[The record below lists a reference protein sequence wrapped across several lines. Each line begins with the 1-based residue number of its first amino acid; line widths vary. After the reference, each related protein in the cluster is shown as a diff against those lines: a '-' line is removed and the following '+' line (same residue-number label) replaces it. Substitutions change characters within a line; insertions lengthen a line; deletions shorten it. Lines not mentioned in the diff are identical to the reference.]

1 MENKKTFNS
10 LIENLKQQNQ
20 VALDNFQESDDK
32 KSDKFRLSMKS
43 IIDNFSTEL
52 NDSNT
57 SNVADSLGINIIQT
71 LEEAAG
77 GNSSKE
83 DQSAL
88 LETLTELKKAIL
100 ASSDVDGD
108 EQEILIKYIEQSN
121 ATLKRSLGLYPVL
134 LESFKKVG
142 SQALEKTETL
152 TKNAAAFF
160 SDNNPLVTGLTNFVI
175 DGAKNTFMN
184 TRRFVTERKD
194 RKLRIIQAKK
204 DIQDRIK
211 SRQISEDELVV
222 SDETRNNTGDTV
234 KLLEET
240 KETRNN
246 TDNISNKLT
255 DSISN
260 KDDSISNT
268 DNSISNTD
276 NSISNTDNISN
287 KLTDSIDLLKSLAA
301 QRGKELVYQEDQDYD
316 NVVSFLEMQNDE
328 LPQSASIQEET
339 MVQISRREPEVK
351 KLSNIESLFGSESE
365 SIPDDLLQQIA
376 SVVPEIKAEIEKT
389 NENSRE
395 QNESSLLDTQDKGE
409 ESRDM
414 FENVWEPIIDLLTDI
429 RDQKSGVGDKE
440 EEKGGIVGM
449 LMGLLSGPMG
459 IITAIGAGIV
469 GFAMGFFGVFK
480 DLFSVI
486 GKMFTRAISV
496 VKKSKIGKFISK
508 FFGKIKSVFSG
519 LITMIKNNKVIKS
532 ISSIFGKIINSV
544 KSVFGKISGVF
555 SSLMGKSAIAG
566 KIFKFAKLFG
576 RFSGVL
582 TLIMA
587 AFDGIKGFIQ
597 GFKEDGILGGLKGG
611 ITEIINGLVGL
622 PLDLLKDA
630 VSWIME
636 KLGFDGVSEAMDG
649 FSFQT
654 LIGDS
659 IDKVFEVFGSI
670 FDLVKGVFGKLVGV
684 LEKLAKPFKAA
695 GSWLLEKGRS
705 LGIIDT
711 EEEKAEKERKD
722 NIEKTKKLSEKFNDA
737 LVNVKDAAA
746 SGDSSTYERAKKKL
760 KRITTDLMEADSKN
774 SIDTKTAYENTL
786 NSSEQVYLSKKKETE
801 VLDDSEVSEEKTS
814 QLKEAEKP
822 KISLI
827 EEFFKGIFKASGM
840 ADNNIEES
848 IDISNSSSKALMTT
862 LTMDAKREQT
872 SDVKEKATRISSHNN
887 TSNNNST
894 IANNQNNNTYMSSG
908 MSATAPRISGAF

>member
-32 KSDKFRLSMKS
+32 KSDKFQLSMKS

-121 ATLKRSLGLYPVL
+121 AILKKSLGLYPVL

-240 KETRNN
+240 KETRN
-246 TDNISNKLT
+246 
-255 DSISN
+255 
-260 KDDSISNT
+260 
-268 DNSISNTD
+268 
-276 NSISNTDNISN
+276 NTDNISN

-449 LMGLLSGPMG
+449 LMGLLSGSMG

-576 RFSGVL
+576 RFTGVL

>member
-121 ATLKRSLGLYPVL
+121 AILKKSLGLYPVL

-240 KETRNN
+240 KETRN
-246 TDNISNKLT
+246 
-255 DSISN
+255 
-260 KDDSISNT
+260 
-268 DNSISNTD
+268 
-276 NSISNTDNISN
+276 NTDNISN

-532 ISSIFGKIINSV
+532 ISSIFGKIKSVFSGLITMIKNNKVIKSISSIFGKIINSV

-576 RFSGVL
+576 RFTGVL

-786 NSSEQVYLSKKKETE
+786 NSSERVYLSKKKETE

>member
-240 KETRNN
+240 KETRN
-246 TDNISNKLT
+246 
-255 DSISN
+255 
-260 KDDSISNT
+260 
-268 DNSISNTD
+268 
-276 NSISNTDNISN
+276 NTDNISN

-576 RFSGVL
+576 RFTGVL

>member
-240 KETRNN
+240 KETRN
-246 TDNISNKLT
+246 
-255 DSISN
+255 
-260 KDDSISNT
+260 
-268 DNSISNTD
+268 
-276 NSISNTDNISN
+276 NTDNISN

>member
-121 ATLKRSLGLYPVL
+121 AILKKSLGLYPVL

-240 KETRNN
+240 KETRN
-246 TDNISNKLT
+246 
-255 DSISN
+255 
-260 KDDSISNT
+260 
-268 DNSISNTD
+268 
-276 NSISNTDNISN
+276 NTDNISN

>member
-121 ATLKRSLGLYPVL
+121 AILKKSLGLYPVL

-240 KETRNN
+240 KETRN
-246 TDNISNKLT
+246 
-255 DSISN
+255 
-260 KDDSISNT
+260 
-268 DNSISNTD
+268 
-276 NSISNTDNISN
+276 NTDNISN

-508 FFGKIKSVFSG
+508 FFGKIKSVFSGLITMIKNNKVIKSISSIFGKIKSVFSG

>member
-240 KETRNN
+240 KETRN
-246 TDNISNKLT
+246 
-255 DSISN
+255 
-260 KDDSISNT
+260 
-268 DNSISNTD
+268 
-276 NSISNTDNISN
+276 NTDNISN

-532 ISSIFGKIINSV
+532 ISSIFGKIKSVFSGLITMIKNNKVIKSISSIFGKIINSV

-576 RFSGVL
+576 RFTGVL